1 MSVVSSEVRRSR
13 LVFRGAALIIA
24 GVLVAGS
31 AAAGR
36 QRSKTPTYEEPAGV
50 RKERL
55 ARELEQRR
63 ERQLRA
69 GLADEAAESAK
80 QLAEMIRTQTE
91 QCHRWWEI
99 QDLTER
105 GGRPTKEQTKLM
117 TNWKA
122 ASQLA
127 ADCYWRP
134 GASSSSPADGDDP
147 VERQTDR
154 GITEMQL
161 ANELSGRLTRALL
174 FVQPV
179 LASTVDPDL
188 VNPIT
193 SYMSVATT
201 SPEFTRMMKELGRL
215 GTGEGDPAAVDALLQ
230 QMLSL
235 VQRLVPPNPGAT
247 LFVTGMRRQ
256 YLELRGDIP
265 AALEQARQE
274 VAFVEARF
282 GGNSIQLCPP
292 LWQQAALLMSSGQ
305 REPALESAN
314 RCLGL
319 ASSRSSSLTYATAL
333 NNLGV
338 IYHRSGAT
346 DRALDAYQKSL
357 AVYERNAVALR
368 DRMTA
373 AQDPV
378 LQVHAN
384 LGLANWR
391 AGAVPQ
397 AYRHFQLAR
406 ERMLME
412 GNTYFTERGVIEGMA
427 QLSAELDVFLTVE
440 RAVPQSPDRTAL
452 ALPMLLERK
461 GFALGTKATTLKAL
475 ANEPAQLRE
484 YRRLLAYRAMLA
496 RTTPSASDEREKQRQ
511 VASEV
516 DLQIQSLEANAK
528 LQASTT
534 GATAAPTDPRV
545 VEYGKALGTAVSKLS
560 EKRDKNPPKDDRRSE
575 MEVMMDLQR
584 QAEAEIAPRFKDYLE
599 AQQRAARGNRET
611 LIHSI
616 QAGLPE
622 IAALVEMVRFRP
634 FNAAA
639 ATPADRWAPSRYGAY
654 VMRRIGAPTFV
665 DCGEAAPIDE
675 LIVEFRRTLA
685 QPRGTLAHD
694 LGRRLDAALMQ
705 PLRAALGTAT
715 QIYLSPDG
723 ALNLVPFG
731 ALVDENDRYLLE
743 TLTFNYVS
751 SGRDLMRAPA
761 AATAVRGAPV
771 VVADPAFDTGG
782 AAAGPAATRSVLG
795 NHFEPLPGTAAE
807 AQAIKS
813 LLANAKV
820 FTGDQATETALKGV
834 VAPRVL
840 HVATHGF
847 FLEDQ
852 DLSAAT
858 KPGSAPAAEDPML
871 RSGLVFAGA
880 NSGRSGSDDGVL
892 TALEAAALD
901 LAGTELVVLSACET
915 GVGDVRT
922 GEGVFGLRRAFMV
935 AGAETLV
942 MSLWQVDD
950 DATRRLMEE
959 FYGRLAKGE
968 GRAEALRQASLALL
982 RDPARRHPFY
992 WASFISTGEAGRMR
1006 R

>member
-1 MSVVSSEVRRSR
+1 MFVVSSEVRRSR
-13 LVFRGAALIIA
+13 PVFRGAALIVA
-24 GVLVAGS
+24 AVLAAS
-31 AAAGR
+31 SDAAGR
-36 QRSKTPTYEEPAGV
+36 QRSKTPTYEEPAGL

-55 ARELEQRR
+55 ARELEERR

-80 QLAEMIRTQTE
+80 QLAEMIRAQND
-91 QCHRWWEI
+91 QCRRWWEI

-105 GGRPTKEQTKLM
+105 GGRLTKEQTKLV
-117 TNWKA
+117 TNVKA
-122 ASQLA
+122 VTQLA

-147 VERQTDR
+147 LERQPDEDLT
-154 GITEMQL
+154 GMQL
-161 ANELSGRLTRALL
+161 VNELSGRYTRALL

-179 LASTVDPDL
+179 LATTVDPDL
-188 VNPIT
+188 VNPM
-193 SYMSVATT
+193 SGYMSVATT
-201 SPEFTRMMKELGRL
+201 APEFTRMMKALGRL
-215 GTGEGDPAAVDALLQ
+215 GTGEADLAEADRLLQ
-230 QMLSL
+230 QMRSL
-235 VQRLVPPNPGAT
+235 VQKLVPPSPGAT
-247 LFVTGMRRQ
+247 LFVIGMRRGSS
-256 YLELRGDIP
+256 ELRGDIP
-265 AALEQARQE
+265 AALNHAREE
-274 VAFVEARF
+274 VAFVEAQF
-282 GGNSIQLCPP
+282 GGNSIQLCPT
-292 LWQQAALLMSSGQ
+292 LWQQASLLMTSGQ
-305 REPALESAN
+305 PERALESAN
-314 RCLGL
+314 RCLVL
-319 ASSRSSSLTYATAL
+319 ASARSSSLTYASAL

-338 IYHRSGAT
+338 IHHRSGAT
-346 DRALDAYQKSL
+346 DRALEAYQKSL
-357 AVYERNAVALR
+357 AVYERNAVALQ
-368 DRMTA
+368 DRYTA
-373 AQDPV
+373 AQDPL

-397 AYRHFQLAR
+397 AYRHLQLAR
-406 ERMLME
+406 ERMLTE
-412 GNTYFTERGVIEGMA
+412 GNNYFTERGVIAGMA

-440 RAVPQSPDRTAL
+440 RAVPQSPDRTTL

-475 ANEPAQLRE
+475 ANEPEQLRE

-496 RTTPSASDEREKQRQ
+496 RATPSAPDEREKQRQ
-511 VASEV
+511 IASEV
-516 DLQIQSLEANAK
+516 DFQIQTLEANAK
-528 LQASTT
+528 LRASTS
-534 GATAAPTDPRV
+534 GATDATTDPRITD
-545 VEYGKALGTAVSKLS
+545 YAKAMLKAYAKLS

-575 MEVMMDLQR
+575 MEVKMDLQR

-599 AQQRAARGNRET
+599 SQQRALRGNRET
-611 LIHSI
+611 LVPSI
-616 QAGLPE
+616 QAVLPDT
-622 IAALVEMVRFRP
+622 AALVEMVRFRP

-639 ATPADRWAPSRYGAY
+639 SAGERWAPPRYGAY
-654 VMRRIGAPTFV
+654 VVRRSGAPAFV
-665 DCGEAAPIDE
+665 DWGDAAPIDE
-675 LIVEFRRTLA
+675 LIVEFRRTLS

-694 LGRRLDAALMQ
+694 LGRRLDAALLQ
-705 PLRAALGTAT
+705 PTRAALGTAT

-731 ALVDENDRYLLE
+731 ALVDENDRYLVE

-751 SGRDLMRAPA
+751 SGRDLLRAPA
-761 AATAVRGAPV
+761 AATTARGVPV

-782 AAAGPAATRSVLG
+782 TASGASPTRSVLG

-813 LLANAKV
+813 LLANARV
-820 FTGDQATETALKGV
+820 FTGDQATETALKEV
-834 VAPRVL
+834 AAPRVL

-852 DLSAAT
+852 DLSGAAAA
-858 KPGSAPAAEDPML
+858 GSAPAAEDPML

>member
-1 MSVVSSEVRRSR
+1 MFVASSDVRRSR

-24 GVLVAGS
+24 AVLVGGDQ
-31 AAAGR
+31 AAGR
-36 QRSKTPTYEEPAGV
+36 QRSKTPTYEAPAGM

-55 ARELEQRR
+55 ARELAERR

-80 QLAEMIRTQTE
+80 QLEEMIRAQDE
-91 QCHRWWEI
+91 QCRGWWEI
-99 QDLTER
+99 QDLALR
-105 GGRPTKEQTKLM
+105 GGRLTKEQTKLLL
-117 TNWKA
+117 KS
-122 ASQLA
+122 ASQLG

-134 GASSSSPADGDDP
+134 GVPSSLLADGDDP
-147 VERQTDR
+147 VERPTDR
-154 GITEMQL
+154 DLTGMQL
-161 ANELSGRLTRALL
+161 ANELSGRLMRALL
-174 FVQPV
+174 FVEPV
-179 LASTVDPDL
+179 LATTIDPDL
-188 VNPIT
+188 INPMT

-201 SPEFTRMMKELGRL
+201 SPEFARMMKDVGRL
-215 GTGEGDPAAVDALLQ
+215 STSQADQAEADTLLQ
-230 QMLSL
+230 QMLVL
-235 VQRLVPPNPGAT
+235 TRRLVPPNPGAT
-247 LFVTGMRRQ
+247 LFVTGMRRG
-256 YLELRGDIP
+256 YSELRGDTP
-265 AALEQARQE
+265 AALNQAREE
-274 VAFVEARF
+274 VAFLEAQF

-292 LWQQAALLMSSGQ
+292 LWQLASLLMSSGQ
-305 REPALESAN
+305 REHALESAN

-338 IYHRSGAT
+338 IYHRSGAI

-357 AVYERNAVALR
+357 AVYERNAVALQ
-368 DRMTA
+368 DRFTA

-384 LGLANWR
+384 LGLTYWR
-391 AGAVPQ
+391 SGAVPQ
-397 AYRHFQLAR
+397 AYRHLQLAR
-406 ERMLME
+406 ERMLTE
-412 GNTYFTERGVIEGMA
+412 GTSYITERGVIASMA

-440 RAVPQSPDRTAL
+440 RAVPPSPDRTTL
-452 ALPMLLERK
+452 ALPLLLERK
-461 GFALGTKATTLKAL
+461 SLALGTKATTLTAL

-484 YRRLLAYRAMLA
+484 YRRLLAYRSSMA
-496 RTTPSASDEREKQRQ
+496 RTRPAAADEREKQRQ
-511 VASEV
+511 TAREV
-516 DLQIQSLEANAK
+516 DLQIQTLEANAK
-528 LQASTT
+528 QQSLMAT
-534 GATAAPTDPRV
+534 GATAAPPDPRV
-545 VEYGKALGTAVSKLS
+545 IEYSKEYSKAVAKLT
-560 EKRDKNPPKDDRRSE
+560 EKRYKNPPKDDRRSE

-599 AQQRAARGNRET
+599 AQQRAGRGNRET
-611 LIHSI
+611 LIKRI
-616 QAGLPE
+616 QAALPE
-622 IAALVEMVRFRP
+622 TAALVEMVRFRP
-634 FNAAA
+634 FDAAA
-639 ATPADRWAPSRYGAY
+639 ATPGERWAPPRYGAY
-654 VMRRIGAPTFV
+654 VIRRSGEPTFV
-665 DCGEAAPIDE
+665 DWGDAAPIDE
-675 LIVEFRRTLA
+675 LIVEFRRTLS
-685 QPRGTLAHD
+685 QPRGTLARD

-705 PLRAALGTAT
+705 PMRPALGSAT
-715 QIYLSPDG
+715 LIYLSPDG

-731 ALVDENDRYLLE
+731 ALVDEQDRYLVE
-743 TLTFNYVS
+743 TVTFNYVS
-751 SGRDLMRAPA
+751 SGRDLMRTPSPAP
-761 AATAVRGAPV
+761 TARGAAV
-771 VVADPAFDTGG
+771 VVANPAFDPGG
-782 AAAGPAATRSVLG
+782 AATGAAPTRSALG

-807 AQAIKS
+807 AEAIKS
-813 LLANAKV
+813 LLAGARV
-820 FTGDQATETALKGV
+820 FTGDQATETALKSV

-852 DLSAAT
+852 DLAAATAPGSAAT
-858 KPGSAPAAEDPML
+858 VEDPML

-880 NSGRSGSDDGVL
+880 NAGRSGADDGVL

-901 LAGTELVVLSACET
+901 LGGTELVVLSACET

-950 DATRRLMEE
+950 DATKRLMEE

-968 GRAEALRQASLALL
+968 GRAEALRQASIALL